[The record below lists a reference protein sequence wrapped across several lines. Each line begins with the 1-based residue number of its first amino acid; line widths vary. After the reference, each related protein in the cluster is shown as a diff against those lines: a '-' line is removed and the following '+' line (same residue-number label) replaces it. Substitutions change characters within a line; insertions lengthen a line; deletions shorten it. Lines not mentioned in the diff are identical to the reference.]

1 MRLKSIKLA
10 GFKSF
15 VDATNVPFP
24 KAMTAVVGP
33 NGCGKSN
40 IIDAVRWVLGESS
53 AKNLRGDAMTDVI
66 FNGSSGR
73 KPVSQASVE
82 LVFDNNDGT
91 ATGPVAQYAEIAVK
105 RLVTRDGQSQY
116 FLNGS
121 RCRRRDITDIFLGT
135 GLGPR
140 SYAIIEQG
148 MISRLIESRPQEL
161 RVFIEEAAGI
171 SKYKER
177 RKETENRIRH
187 TRDNLERL
195 TDVREELGAQLDKLR
210 RQADAARRYRDYKK
224 QERTNKGQLAA
235 LRFRRYQDAITTL
248 SSEIRHYETELERFI
263 AQSRGDEKAMVELK
277 EAQHDAKGQVEQAQS
292 RYYRLGSEI
301 ARAEQNLVNAKS
313 RRSQLD
319 EQLSRLQQ
327 RAEQARLTLAQD
339 QERQAQAD
347 EELEMLTPELD
358 ELREQLAETKL
369 QRESIEGRFRAQQQA
384 MAERL
389 QRQGQL
395 QTRRQVLATR
405 IENLKVNI
413 ARDQQRLAGFSSQDS
428 EALVEVQM
436 QLEEQQMHVD
446 EQAEALE
453 VTVLATA
460 EAKAALSAAQG
471 LLKSRQGQ
479 QRQAERALDTVHSRI
494 SQLSQLIEA
503 AGGDSALPALDAL
516 PTLLSTLQI
525 EGPWHKAAEQVLGT
539 WLSARVGDDAPFLA
553 ISQSA
558 AVLREGTLAAKAGT
572 LAEKVTAPVALPW
585 LNKVYLADSREA
597 ALATRAN
604 LGDDESVI
612 CSDGFWL
619 GPGFVSTAPGQS
631 QGLSLVADLDALN
644 QQQPALQAA
653 LGEANALL
661 DAAQQDIDTRQQQ
674 LEQAELLQ
682 QQAQQRQVEARQQL
696 AILQSRLDGLTQ
708 QANARQQERQQ
719 LQGSIETQQ
728 LELAE
733 LGEEQL
739 MLSEE
744 AEMAEHQDD
753 TEDLEPGL
761 LQARNQEEQLRSQ
774 VQQLQIRFETL
785 KSSRQALAESCQR
798 ADLQVAEVSEQLEAL
813 LEEQQMLDDPGQE
826 QQSQLE
832 LWLAEHKEVEE
843 HLGTLNQQLAELDER
858 MAVLEE
864 GQTAAFAKVQSMQS
878 EIDKRRV
885 EIEGHK
891 VRADGAREQL
901 DELEQ
906 ELDAVLVSLTDQTE
920 EALAKEIDRLVNA
933 ISRLGAI
940 NLAAIEEFEQQAER
954 KQYLDEQDADLNSAL
969 ETLENAI
976 RKIDRET
983 RAKFK
988 DTFDVVNA
996 DLQRLFPK
1004 VFGGGSAYLELTGE
1018 DLLDTG
1024 VTIMA
1029 RPPGKRNATIHLL
1042 SGGEKA
1048 LTALSLVFAIF
1059 RLNPA
1064 PFCML
1069 DEVDAP
1075 LDDANVERYC
1085 RLVREMSDSVQFIYI
1100 SHNKVA
1106 MEMADQLTGVTMH
1119 EPGVSRIV
1127 AVDIEEAVALAEAG

>member
-82 LVFDNNDGT
+82 LVFDNSDGT

-248 SSEIRHYETELERFI
+248 SSEIRHFETELERFI

-277 EAQHDAKGQVEQAQS
+277 EAQHDAKAQVEQAQS
-292 RYYRLGSEI
+292 RYYRLGSDI

-339 QERQAQAD
+339 QARQSEAD
-347 EELEMLTPELD
+347 DELEMLSPELD
-358 ELREQLAETKL
+358 ELREQLAEARL
-369 QRESIEGRFRAQQQA
+369 NRESLEGRHRAQQQA
-384 MAERL
+384 LAQRL

-395 QTRRQVLATR
+395 QTRLQVLATR
-405 IENLKVNI
+405 IDNLKANI
-413 ARDQQRLAGFSSQDS
+413 SRDQARLANFAGHDN
-428 EALVEVQM
+428 EAL
-436 QLEEQQMHVD
+436 LELREQGEALRISQ
-446 EQAEALE
+446 EEAAEAHD
-453 VTVLATA
+453 LARQQA
-460 EAKAALSAAQG
+460 LQAKAAEQGAQQQ
-471 LLKSRQGQ
+471 LQECQ
-479 QRQAERALDTVHSRI
+479 NAQRQAERALDALNSRL
-494 SQLSQLIEA
+494 SQLSQLIDA
-503 AGGDSALPALDAL
+503 AGGKEELPTLAAL
-516 PTLLSTLQI
+516 PTLLSTLRI
-525 EGPWHKAAEQVLGT
+525 DGAWHRAAEQVLGS
-539 WLSARVGDDAPFLA
+539 WLSARVGDDAPFLDA
-553 ISQSA
+553 SQSA
-558 AVLREGTLAAKAGT
+558 ALLRPGAMAAKAGT
-572 LAEKVTAPVALPW
+572 LAQVVTAPVALPW
-585 LNKVYLADSREA
+585 LNQVYLADNREQ
-597 ALATRAN
+597 ALARRES
-604 LGDDESVI
+604 LGECESVI
-612 CSDGFWL
+612 TPDGFWL

-631 QGLSLVADLDALN
+631 QGLSLVADLDALSA
-644 QQQPALQAA
+644 QQPALEDALAA
-653 LGEANALL
+653 ASEQLEAAKARLV
-661 DAAQQDIDTRQQQ
+661 QCQQQ
-674 LEQAELLQ
+674 AENAQRQEQLAQ
-682 QQAQQRQVEARQQL
+682 QQAQDARQQL
-696 AILQSRLDGLTQ
+696 AILQSRLASLEE
-708 QANARQQERQQ
+708 QARARGEERAALVEAIAAQEQ
-719 LQGSIETQQ
+719 
-728 LELAE
+728 ELAE

-739 MLSEE
+739 MLMEDAEQAEE
-744 AEMAEHQDD
+744 QD
-753 TEDLEPGL
+753 TPEDLEPQL
-761 LQARNQEEQLRSQ
+761 ADARAQEEQLRGQ
-774 VQQLQIRFETL
+774 AQQLQIRVETL
-785 KSSRQALAESCQR
+785 KSQRQGLAESCQR
-798 ADLQVAEVSEQLEAL
+798 AGMQVEEVTEQLEAL
-813 LEEQQMLDDPGQE
+813 LEEQQLLEEPGQD

-843 HLGTLNQQLAELDER
+843 QLGTLNQRMAELDER

-864 GQTAAFAKVQSMQS
+864 GQAAAFSKVQSMQG
-878 EIDKRRV
+878 EIDKRRL

-906 ELDAVLVSLTDQTE
+906 NIDEVLAALSDQTE
-920 EALAKEIDRLVNA
+920 EALAQEIDRLVNA
-933 ISRLGAI
+933 VARLGAI

-954 KQYLDEQDADLNSAL
+954 KQYLDEQDADLNAAL

-1127 AVDIEEAVALAEAG
+1127 AVDIEQAVALAEAG